1 VIREEFLLEGFPV
14 SSPRGFLGWANALL
28 LDDGSTR
35 IAVDTGG
42 PGDRG
47 VLIQRMR
54 SLGLDPASVDVLVLT
69 HLHFD
74 HCANIDLFPRARV
87 VLARAEHAYVA
98 GGAYAATGDVGIFA
112 AALHVLKKRD
122 VQLIEGEIELTPQ
135 IRLLLTPGHT
145 PGSLSLLYRRAGVS
159 TLACADLVKNARE
172 FLEGPPSPQAQ
183 ETLGR
188 VRHLATRWVAGHDR
202 PFVIVGER
210 IRYEGTRELELQLML
225 DAHTD
230 PTVARW
236 RFE

>member
-1 VIREEFLLEGFPV
+1 MREEFLLEGFPV

-28 LDDGSTR
+28 LDDGQTR

-47 VLIQRMR
+47 VLVQRMR
-54 SLGLDPASVDVLVLT
+54 SLGLDPASVDILVLT

-74 HCANIDLFPRARV
+74 HCANVDLFPRARI

-98 GGAYAATGDVGIFA
+98 GGAYAVAGDAGIFA
-112 AALHVLKKRD
+112 MALQALEKRD
-122 VQLIEGEIELTPQ
+122 VRVIDEGIELTPR

-145 PGSLSLLYRRAGVS
+145 PGSLSLLYERSGVP
-159 TLACADLVKNARE
+159 TLACADLVKNGRE
-172 FLEGPPSPQAQ
+172 FLEGPPSRQAQ
-183 ETLGR
+183 ETLAR
-188 VRHLATRWVAGHDR
+188 VRHLAPRWIPGHDR
-202 PFVIVGER
+202 PFLVEGDH
-210 IRYEGTRELELQLML
+210 IRYEGARVLELQLTL
-225 DAHTD
+225 DARKA